1 MGMCELGRSGLE
13 VSASTVPPAI
23 LSDSSLT
30 VLSKTDLNGL
40 SNGFRSH
47 KVSGPRL
54 LDFLEIRLGKASSM
68 SCRPRSS
75 VPVSSKWEKRSSA
88 FSTSNAS
95 PGCPSPKTD
104 RRVPTGARWLLKLA
118 GAQPSKRIYGKYK
131 PNSFTPRSHPLHI
144 GLSGPQIIE
153 LSGYFL
159 AAEAGERL

>member
-88 FSTSNAS
+88 FSTSNAFA
-95 PGCPSPKTD
+95 
-104 RRVPTGARWLLKLA
+104 RVPIAKDG
-118 GAQPSKRIYGKYK
+118 S
-131 PNSFTPRSHPLHI
+131 PRSNRRKVAVETCRRSAI
-144 GLSGPQIIE
+144 
-153 LSGYFL
+153 
-159 AAEAGERL
+159 